1 MSISKL
7 NIFVFLFFCQFCFGR
22 HITLPPVKIID
33 LQELISGKSFG
44 IPANTTLQINFTLK
58 NNLGIEQAYVIEMGR
73 EQYIQ
78 LFDASQKKLLLLA
91 TAGIRAPII
100 ERSIRKDYSAIT
112 TTLKPNESKRLAL
125 SISNFYTKTWYTSPV
140 LKSALEYQLEWAKK
154 QESIIRKYL
163 IPGFFILLIC
173 VIIFTV
179 IQYFILP
186 EKHFIYYFFYLLFL
200 LIRSAAADE
209 RLIFEELTPIIN
221 KIGYSSTDS
230 QVFILASFIFYLLFL
245 NAFTG
250 LQIKKPKLYIFY
262 KIEIV
267 YLVLFIG
274 YDLAFPTQ
282 KYTDANLHS
291 IFRAMETFGVL
302 IGLLNIII
310 LLKVYDRFNKYVIIG
325 AFSLFL
331 FAVLGQEIVKRTI
344 EENNDPYYYSNA
356 LTLVWAV
363 AYVIELVFFTIALV
377 SRQRQLLMSIDY
389 EKKKIQPIENNQI
402 NQNLLPQE
410 KIETNDKTDFE
421 YFSLATNKGVLIF
434 QQTEIIRLEASGN
447 YTIFSIQNDRQ
458 TLGSYTL
465 ADFENKLNPTQFLRV
480 HKSHLV
486 NLKYIVKYTKG
497 DGGTL
502 TLQDGSEIPVSR
514 SRKDEL
520 LKRLHTI

>member
-1 MSISKL
+1 MNRSKL
-7 NIFVFLFFCQFCFGR
+7 IVFVFTFFCQFCFGQY
-22 HITLPPVKIID
+22 ITIPPVKKVD
-33 LQELISGKSFG
+33 LPEFKNGKSFA
-44 IPANTTLQINFTLK
+44 IPANTTLQLNFTLK
-58 NNLGIEQAYVIEMGR
+58 NKLEIEQAFVLEMGR

-78 LFDASQKKLLLLA
+78 LFDASQNKLLLLA
-91 TAGIRAPII
+91 KAGIRAPII
-100 ERSIRKDYSAIT
+100 ERSIPKDYSSIT
-112 TTLKPNESKRLAL
+112 FTLKPNESKKLAL
-125 SISNFYTKTWYTSPV
+125 SISNFYAKTWHTSPI
-140 LKSALEYQLEWAKK
+140 LKPALEYQLQWVKK
-154 QESIIRKYL
+154 QESTIRKYL

-209 RLIFEELTPIIN
+209 RLVFEELTPIIN

-230 QVFILASFIFYLLFL
+230 QIFILASFIFYLLFL
-245 NAFTG
+245 NSFTG

-267 YLVLFIG
+267 YLLLFIG
-274 YDLAFPTQ
+274 FDLAFPIQ
-282 KYTDANLHS
+282 KYTDINLHGV
-291 IFRAMETFGVL
+291 FRALETFGVL
-302 IGLLNIII
+302 IGLLNILI
-310 LLKVYDRFNKYVIIG
+310 LLKVYDQFNKYVIIG
-325 AFSLFL
+325 AFSLFV

-344 EENNDPYYYSNA
+344 EENNDPYYYNNA
-356 LTLVWAV
+356 LTLVWSI
-363 AYVIELVFFTIALV
+363 AYVIELGFFTIALV

-389 EKKKIQPIENNQI
+389 EKNKIQPIENDPVDHNIQSK
-402 NQNLLPQE
+402 E
-410 KIETNDKTDFE
+410 KNEHKDNTDFE
-421 YFSLATNKGVLIF
+421 YFSLATNKGVLVF
-434 QQTEIIRLEASGN
+434 QQAEIIRLEASGN

-520 LKRLHTI
+520 LKRLQTI